1 MPVNISAIT
10 EAEATHAQQ
19 RGGGGGDAGNADGG
33 GADRQAQL
41 QQQREKGQ
49 QVIFH
54 VTAYNSQVEK
64 ILDVRLVQPGKKD
77 NEQACKLIFRLRK
90 LTSCLCSAATTAVC
104 FEGRVAGLDATET
117 GNELSGSKLQFTS
130 LTMTHNHTPAQG
142 RGIMG
147 LMQPKGGPS
156 SAAQKSQRRRYQT
169 GMFYQT

>member
-19 RGGGGGDAGNADGG
+19 RGGGGGGGGDAGSADGHG

-77 NEQACKLIFRLRK
+77 
-90 LTSCLCSAATTAVC
+90 S
-104 FEGRVAGLDATET
+104 GR
-117 GNELSGSKLQFTS
+117 
-130 LTMTHNHTPAQG
+130 
-142 RGIMG
+142 
-147 LMQPKGGPS
+147 
-156 SAAQKSQRRRYQT
+156 
-169 GMFYQT
+169 